1 MPRTLT
7 PADNPPPETAPNRI
21 RWTRQQCEAIQDA
34 GILTGRY
41 ELIDG
46 EILSKMGQKPP
57 HRVALVLLHTWLAA
71 VFGSLFVQIQS
82 TIDLSTVSPDYD
94 EPEPDA
100 AVTAQPVTAYTERH
114 PAPADLL
121 LVVEVSDTTLR
132 FDRTTKAALYARAG
146 IREYWVVDIFGR
158 QVFVHRQPTSDGYG
172 EVTAY
177 GAEESA
183 ATLAR
188 PESPVRV
195 SDLLPPV
202 TDRRR

>member
-7 PADNPPPETAPNRI
+7 PADIPPPPETAPNRI
-21 RWTRQQCEAIQDA
+21 RWTRQQCEAIRDT

-46 EILSKMGQKPP
+46 EIISKMGQKPS
-57 HRVALVLLHTWLAA
+57 HAYVVNLVMSWLIRL
-71 VFGSLFVQIQS
+71 FGVEFVRIQS
-82 TIDLSTVSPDYD
+82 TIDLAAISPDYD

-100 AVTAQPVTAYTERH
+100 AVTAQPVTAYAERH

-146 IREYWVVDIFGR
+146 IREYWVVDILGR
-158 QVFVHRQPTSDGYG
+158 QAFVHRQPTSDGYG

-183 ATLAR
+183 VTLAR
-188 PESPVRV
+188 PDAPVRV
-195 SDLLPPV
+195 ADLLPPA
-202 TDRRR
+202 